1 MHVKRRPFNILPLL
15 LSLIFLL
22 SGSACTPATGLNRTE
37 ILWDNWGV
45 PHIYSPTEEGLFRAM
60 GWAQMHSHGN
70 LLLRLYGQARGRAAE
85 YFGADYL
92 DSDRYVRTMGIP
104 ARSQQWYDA
113 QSAQM
118 QAYLDAFAAGINAYG
133 EDYPDRID
141 ERFEGVLPVTGADV
155 LAHVQRAI
163 HFHFVTSPQQV
174 ASLGSGNF
182 QTGSNAWAISP
193 LRSQSGEAMLLANPH
208 LPWSDL
214 YLWYEVQMRGPGI
227 DAYGATL
234 VGIPILTIAFND
246 NLGWTFTVNPYDGAD
261 AYELTL
267 ADAERSR
274 SVSPERSRGAN
285 GGYRWDGE
293 ARPFAVERQ
302 TIQVKQADG
311 TLREEELVV
320 RRSIHGP
327 VIAETED
334 NAIALRVAGLDRPQM
349 LEQFWDMARAED
361 FEQFEAILQRL
372 QLPMFNLL
380 YGDREGNIF
389 YLYNGLVP
397 VRDRGDWDNWQG
409 VIPGDTS
416 ATLWTEY
423 HPYSDLPRLLNPATG
438 WLQNANDPPW
448 TSTFPQQLYPGDYP
462 PYLSSPTLGEGR
474 VITRPQRSIK
484 MLKGAGKIS
493 FEEMIKLK
501 FSSHLEL
508 ADRLLDDL
516 IPAAREFGDELARE
530 AADVLEAWDRQADA
544 ESRGAVLFAQW
555 AFSRNPAELFATPW
569 QESAPLTTPDGLA
582 NPMRA
587 VAALEQTAAE
597 LQSKT
602 ERSRSF
608 SPERSRRANFG
619 ALDVPWGEVFRMSAG
634 EQDVPASGAS
644 GGLGCFRVLNFA
656 RTPEGRFQAVAGD
669 TFIAAIE
676 FSEPVRARVLLT
688 YGNATQPGSPHI
700 GDQLPLYASDELRPA
715 LRSRQEVE
723 ANLELRQVL
732 D

>member
-1 MHVKRRPFNILPLL
+1 MNIKRRLSNILCLL
-15 LSLIFLL
+15 LSLIFILA
-22 SGSACTPATGLNRTE
+22 GSACTPATGLNRTE

-113 QSAQM
+113 QSPQM
-118 QAYLDAFAAGINAYG
+118 QAALDAFAAGINAYG

-141 ERFEGVLPVTGADV
+141 DRFEVVLPIKGADV
-155 LAHVQRAI
+155 LAHIQRAL

-174 ASLGSGNF
+174 ASLRSGNS

-214 YLWYEVQMRGPGI
+214 YLWYEAQMRAPGI

-234 VGIPILTIAFND
+234 VGIPMLTIAFND
-246 NLGWTFTVNPYDGAD
+246 NLGWTFTVNTYDGAD

-267 ADAERSR
+267 
-274 SVSPERSRGAN
+274 VN

-293 ARPFAVERQ
+293 VRPFDVERQ

-311 TLREEELVV
+311 TLRGEELVV
-320 RRSIHGP
+320 RRSSHGP
-327 VIAETED
+327 VIAETGD
-334 NAIALRVAGLDRPQM
+334 NAIALRVAGLDRPQV
-349 LEQFWDMARAED
+349 LEQFWDMARAENL
-361 FEQFEAILQRL
+361 EQFEAVLQRL

-380 YGDREGNIF
+380 YSDREGNIF
-389 YLYNGLVP
+389 YIYNGLVP
-397 VRDRGDWDNWQG
+397 VRDRGNWDDWQG
-409 VIPGDTS
+409 VVPGDTS

-448 TSTFPQQLYPGDYP
+448 TSSFPQQLYPGDYP
-462 PYLSSPTLGEGR
+462 PYLSPPTLGEGR
-474 VITRPQRSIK
+474 IITRPQRSIK

-493 FEEMIKLK
+493 FEEMISYK

-516 IPAAREFGDELARE
+516 IPAAREFGNELARE
-530 AADVLEAWDRQADA
+530 AADVLEAWDRKADA
-544 ESRGAVLFAQW
+544 ESRGAVLFARW

-569 QESAPLTTPDGLA
+569 QESSPLMTPDGLA
-582 NPMRA
+582 NPVDA
-587 VAALEQTAAE
+587 VKALEQTAAE

-602 ERSRSF
+602 STTLSF
-608 SPERSRRANFG
+608 SFG

-644 GGLGCFRVLNFA
+644 GGLGCFRVLNFE

-669 TFIAAIE
+669 TFLAAIE

-700 GDQLPLYASDELRPA
+700 GDQLPLYARDELRPA

>member
-1 MHVKRRPFNILPLL
+1 
-15 LSLIFLL
+15 
-22 SGSACTPATGLNRTE
+22 
-37 ILWDNWGV
+37 
-45 PHIYSPTEEGLFRAM
+45 M

-113 QSAQM
+113 QSPQM
-118 QAYLDAFAAGINAYG
+118 QAALDAFAAGINAYG

-141 ERFEGVLPVTGADV
+141 DRFEVVLPIKGADV
-155 LAHVQRAI
+155 LAHIQRAL

-174 ASLGSGNF
+174 ASLRSGNS

-214 YLWYEVQMRGPGI
+214 YLWYEAQMRAPGI

-234 VGIPILTIAFND
+234 VGIPMLTIAFND
-246 NLGWTFTVNPYDGAD
+246 NLGWTFTVNTYDGAD

-267 ADAERSR
+267 
-274 SVSPERSRGAN
+274 VN

-293 ARPFAVERQ
+293 VRPFDVERQ

-311 TLREEELVV
+311 TLRGEELVV
-320 RRSIHGP
+320 RRSSHGP
-327 VIAETED
+327 VIAETGD
-334 NAIALRVAGLDRPQM
+334 NAIALRVAGLDRPQV
-349 LEQFWDMARAED
+349 LEQFWDMARAENL
-361 FEQFEAILQRL
+361 EQFEAVLQRL

-380 YGDREGNIF
+380 YSDREGNIF
-389 YLYNGLVP
+389 YIYNGLVP
-397 VRDRGDWDNWQG
+397 VRDRGNWDDWQG
-409 VIPGDTS
+409 VVPGDTS

-448 TSTFPQQLYPGDYP
+448 TSSFPQQLYPGDYP
-462 PYLSSPTLGEGR
+462 PYLSPPTLGEGR
-474 VITRPQRSIK
+474 IITRPQRSIK

-493 FEEMIKLK
+493 FEEMISYK

-516 IPAAREFGDELARE
+516 IPAAREFGNELARE
-530 AADVLEAWDRQADA
+530 AADVLEAWDRKADA
-544 ESRGAVLFAQW
+544 ESRGAVLFARW

-569 QESAPLTTPDGLA
+569 QESSPLMTPDGLA
-582 NPMRA
+582 NPVDA
-587 VAALEQTAAE
+587 VKALEQTAAE

-602 ERSRSF
+602 STTLSF
-608 SPERSRRANFG
+608 SFG

-644 GGLGCFRVLNFA
+644 GGLGCFRVLNFE

-669 TFIAAIE
+669 TFLAAIE

-700 GDQLPLYASDELRPA
+700 GDQLPLYARDELRPA

>member
-1 MHVKRRPFNILPLL
+1 
-15 LSLIFLL
+15 
-22 SGSACTPATGLNRTE
+22 
-37 ILWDNWGV
+37 
-45 PHIYSPTEEGLFRAM
+45 
-60 GWAQMHSHGN
+60 
-70 LLLRLYGQARGRAAE
+70 
-85 YFGADYL
+85 
-92 DSDRYVRTMGIP
+92 
-104 ARSQQWYDA
+104 
-113 QSAQM
+113 
-118 QAYLDAFAAGINAYG
+118 
-133 EDYPDRID
+133 
-141 ERFEGVLPVTGADV
+141 
-155 LAHVQRAI
+155 
-163 HFHFVTSPQQV
+163 
-174 ASLGSGNF
+174 
-182 QTGSNAWAISP
+182 
-193 LRSQSGEAMLLANPH
+193 MLLANPH

-214 YLWYEVQMRGPGI
+214 YLWYEAQMRAPGI

-234 VGIPILTIAFND
+234 VGIPMLTIAFND
-246 NLGWTFTVNPYDGAD
+246 NLGWTFTVNTYDGAD

-267 ADAERSR
+267 
-274 SVSPERSRGAN
+274 VN

-293 ARPFAVERQ
+293 VRPFDVERQ

-311 TLREEELVV
+311 TLRGEELVV

-327 VIAETED
+327 VIAETGD
-334 NAIALRVAGLDRPQM
+334 NAIALRVAGLDRPQV
-349 LEQFWDMARAED
+349 LEQFWDMARAENL
-361 FEQFEAILQRL
+361 EQFEAVLQRL

-380 YGDREGNIF
+380 YSDREGNIF
-389 YLYNGLVP
+389 YIYNGLVP
-397 VRDRGDWDNWQG
+397 VRDRGNWDDWQG
-409 VIPGDTS
+409 VVPGDTS

-448 TSTFPQQLYPGDYP
+448 TSSFPQQLYPGDYP
-462 PYLSSPTLGEGR
+462 PYLSPPTLGEGR
-474 VITRPQRSIK
+474 IITRPQRSIK

-493 FEEMIKLK
+493 FEEMISYK

-516 IPAAREFGDELARE
+516 IPAAREFGNELARE
-530 AADVLEAWDRQADA
+530 AADVLEAWDRKADA
-544 ESRGAVLFAQW
+544 ESRGAVLFARW

-569 QESAPLTTPDGLA
+569 QESSPLMTPDGLA
-582 NPMRA
+582 NPVDA
-587 VAALEQTAAE
+587 VKALEQTAAE

-602 ERSRSF
+602 STTLSF
-608 SPERSRRANFG
+608 SFG

-644 GGLGCFRVLNFA
+644 GGLGCFRVLNFE

-669 TFIAAIE
+669 TFLAAIE

-700 GDQLPLYASDELRPA
+700 GDQLPLYARDELRPA

>member
-1 MHVKRRPFNILPLL
+1 
-15 LSLIFLL
+15 
-22 SGSACTPATGLNRTE
+22 
-37 ILWDNWGV
+37 
-45 PHIYSPTEEGLFRAM
+45 
-60 GWAQMHSHGN
+60 
-70 LLLRLYGQARGRAAE
+70 
-85 YFGADYL
+85 
-92 DSDRYVRTMGIP
+92 
-104 ARSQQWYDA
+104 
-113 QSAQM
+113 
-118 QAYLDAFAAGINAYG
+118 
-133 EDYPDRID
+133 
-141 ERFEGVLPVTGADV
+141 
-155 LAHVQRAI
+155 
-163 HFHFVTSPQQV
+163 
-174 ASLGSGNF
+174 
-182 QTGSNAWAISP
+182 
-193 LRSQSGEAMLLANPH
+193 MLLANPH

-214 YLWYEVQMRGPGI
+214 YLWYEAQIKGPGI

-234 VGIPILTIAFND
+234 VGMPMLTIAFND
-246 NLGWTFTVNPYDGAD
+246 NLGWTFTVNTYDGAD

-267 ADAERSR
+267 VNAERSR
-274 SVSPERSRGAN
+274 SVSPERDALSPSTSSGYHLSKGSRGAD

-293 ARPFAVERQ
+293 VRPFDVERQ

-327 VIAETED
+327 VISETED
-334 NAIALRVAGLDRPQM
+334 NAIALRVVGLDRPQM
-349 LEQFWDMARAED
+349 LEQFWDMARARN
-361 FEQFEAILQRL
+361 FEQFEAVLQRL

-397 VRDRGDWDNWQG
+397 VRDRGSWDDWQG
-409 VIPGDTS
+409 VVPGDTS

-438 WLQNANDPPW
+438 WLQNTNDPPW

-462 PYLSSPTLGEGR
+462 PYLSPPTLGEGR
-474 VITRPQRSIK
+474 VITRTQRSIEMLQRGGK
-484 MLKGAGKIS
+484 MS
-493 FEEMIKLK
+493 FEEMINLK

-516 IPAAREFGDELARE
+516 IPAAREFGNELARE

-544 ESRGAVLFAQW
+544 ESRGAVLFARW

-582 NPMRA
+582 DPMGA
-587 VAALEQTAAE
+587 VKALEQTAAP
-597 LQSKT
+597 L
-602 ERSRSF
+602 
-608 SPERSRRANFG
+608 RANFG
-619 ALDVPWGEVFRMSAG
+619 ALDVPWGEVFRMSVG
-634 EQDVPASGAS
+634 TQDVPASGAP

-688 YGNATQPGSPHI
+688 YGNATQPSSPHI
-700 GDQLPLYASDELRPA
+700 GDQLPLYASDELRPV

-723 ANLELRQVL
+723 AHVELRQVL